1 MKQTKIMKKL
11 TISIA
16 LAAGIMLAKAQDT
29 TCTYFTGKRVVEFNY
44 YTSKILYDSVQTSKY
59 YEINIKYG
67 DVLCLDLS
75 DNKSRTR
82 KVIVKFFDGST
93 TEQVLDSKYN
103 VYYSPRGAVKVYVG
117 RPRLFRKL

>member
-1 MKQTKIMKKL
+1 MKKL

-16 LAAGIMLAKAQDT
+16 LVAGIMSAKAQDT

-44 YTSKILYDSVQTSKY
+44 YTSKILYDTVQNSKY

-75 DNKSRTR
+75 DDKSRTR
-82 KVIVKFFDGST
+82 KVITEFFDGST
-93 TEQVLDSKYN
+93 AEQILDSKDN
-103 VYYSPRGAVKVYVG
+103 IYYSPRGATKVYVG